1 MRLSSILSFAG
12 FALLFAA
19 TYCPLL
25 RVFHVTSWNIYKLN
39 QPYGLVLLLV
49 AVVGII
55 VSFLN
60 QAKIMRVAAWLSVV
74 LVVLLLV
81 AAIFKVNSAFSFI
94 PFKGINRFL
103 TSQLKFQWGWYVM
116 FAGPILALIGAL
128 SSRPK
133 VFISNTTDT
142 TIVS

>member
-1 MRLSSILSFAG
+1 MRLSSILSFVG

-49 AVVGII
+49 AVIGII

-60 QAKIMRVAAWLSVV
+60 HAKIMRVAAWLSVV
-74 LVVLLLV
+74 LVILLLV
-81 AAIFKVNSAFSFI
+81 AAIMKVNSAFSFI
-94 PFKGINRFL
+94 PFKGVNKFL

-116 FAGPILALIGAL
+116 FAGPVLALIGAL
-128 SSRPK
+128 GGKPK
-133 VFISNTTDT
+133 TFIPTATDT
-142 TIVS
+142 ATAN

>member
-1 MRLSSILSFAG
+1 MRLSSILAFVG

-49 AVVGII
+49 SVIGII

-60 QAKIMRVAAWLSVV
+60 QAKIMRVAAWLSVA
-74 LVVLLLV
+74 LVVLLLA
-81 AAIFKVNSAFSFI
+81 AAIMKVNSAFSFI
-94 PFKGINRFL
+94 PFKGINKFL
-103 TSQLKFQWGWYVM
+103 TSQLKLQWGWYVM
-116 FAGPILALIGAL
+116 FAGPILALISAL
-128 SSRPK
+128 SSKPK
-133 VFISNTTDT
+133 VFIPAAADT
-142 TIVS
+142 TVAN

>member
-1 MRLSSILSFAG
+1 MRLSSILSFVG

-74 LVVLLLV
+74 LVVLLLA
-81 AAIFKVNSAFSFI
+81 AAIMKVNSAFSFI
-94 PFKGINRFL
+94 PFKGINKFL

-116 FAGPILALIGAL
+116 FAGPVLALIGAL
-128 SSRPK
+128 SSKPK
-133 VFISNTTDT
+133 TFIPVAADT
-142 TIVS
+142 AAAN

>member
-60 QAKIMRVAAWLSVV
+60 QAKIMRVTAWLSVA

-81 AAIFKVNSAFSFI
+81 AAIMKVNSAFSFI

-116 FAGPILALIGAL
+116 FAGPVLALIGAL
-128 SSRPK
+128 SGKPK
-133 VFISNTTDT
+133 TFMPTTADPAAN
-142 TIVS
+142 

>member
-1 MRLSSILSFAG
+1 MRLSSIFSFVG

-60 QAKIMRVAAWLSVV
+60 QAKVMRIAAWLAMA

-81 AAIFKVNSAFSFI
+81 AAIFKVNTTFSFI
-94 PFKGINRFL
+94 PFKGVSKFL
-103 TSQLKFQWGWYVM
+103 TGQLKLQWGWYVM
-116 FAGPILALIGAL
+116 FAGPILAVIGAM
-128 SSRPK
+128 SNKPK
-133 VFISNTTDT
+133 FFIPAATDT
-142 TIVS
+142 AEAN

>member
-1 MRLSSILSFAG
+1 MRLSSIFSFVG

-49 AVVGII
+49 AVIGIV

-60 QAKIMRVAAWLSVV
+60 QAKVMRAAAWLSLV
-74 LVVLLLV
+74 LVVLLLA
-81 AAIFKVNSAFSFI
+81 AAIFKVNSTFSFI
-94 PFKGINRFL
+94 PFKGVGKFL
-103 TSQLKFQWGWYVM
+103 TNQLKFQWGWYVM
-116 FAGPILALIGAL
+116 FAGPILALIGAM
-128 SSRPK
+128 SSKPK
-133 VFISNTTDT
+133 VFIPAATDT
-142 TIVS
+142 AEAN